1 MNNKFLLG
9 VLIAALFATAA
20 CTATVNT
27 NANKPAASPTPTAA
41 ASPKPSSAA
50 SPAAATE
57 GAGKGFAL
65 TNKTGVEIHSLYIT
79 PSESKDW
86 QEDILGRDT
95 LADGETTDIT
105 FSRSEKSAL
114 WDMRIEDS
122 TGNSI
127 EWDQLKLLELKK
139 VTLYYKNGK
148 ATAEYE

>member
-9 VLIAALFATAA
+9 VLIATLFATAA

-65 TNKTGVEIHSLYIT
+65 VNRTGVEIHSLYIT

-95 LADGETTDIT
+95 LPDGETTDIT